1 MSSPGTTDRPRV
13 RVPDSGPAPKADPPP
28 NGVAVARGAHAT
40 VRYEAALRRAAYT
53 ATIGIAVILFGA
65 FLQAGRPFLLPVAS
79 AIVIGIMVSPLARL
93 AARYR
98 VPPVVFALLAVVV
111 FIVLIQI
118 AFAAVA
124 APLLTLQAHASDIG
138 DNIRQKLGVLD
149 PLLASL
155 RDLQNMLAPD
165 AGDDG
170 LTGALKLDLTSIA
183 QAVIGFLTP
192 AVGEVVVFLATLFLY
207 LVSRDELRRH
217 VILMA
222 SGSDARLR
230 AIRVF
235 NEVEG
240 KLVQY
245 IGTMA
250 AINLVVGA
258 LTALGTYLLGYPQ
271 PALLGVLE
279 FLCAFVPYLGA
290 AFMAVVL
297 FCVGLISFPSW
308 HEPLLAVALFI
319 AMVTC
324 EGQFITPNIVGARF
338 TTNPLAIFLALVF
351 WTWLWGPVGT
361 FLSVPFLLIG
371 LAILNHYFA
380 ENEAGLPS

>member
-13 RVPDSGPAPKADPPP
+13 RVPDSGTAPKSDPPP
-28 NGVAVARGAHAT
+28 NGVAVAKGAHAT
-40 VRYEAALRRAAYT
+40 VRYEAGLRRAAYI
-53 ATIGIAVILFGA
+53 AIIGIFVILFGA
-65 FLQAGRPFLLPVAS
+65 FLQAGRAFLLPVAS
-79 AIVIGIMVSPLARL
+79 AIIIGIMISPVARL
-93 AARYR
+93 ADRYR
-98 VPPVVFALLAVVV
+98 VPQVVFALFALLFFVILIQFALAAVV
-111 FIVLIQI
+111 
-118 AFAAVA
+118 
-124 APLLTLQAHASDIG
+124 APLIAVLGHASEIS
-138 DNIRQKLGVLD
+138 DNIKQKLELFD
-149 PLLASL
+149 PVLASL
-155 RDLQNMLAPD
+155 RNLQSTLAPGSTNE
-165 AGDDG
+165 A
-170 LTGALKLDLTSIA
+170 LTGALKLDLTDIA
-183 QAVIGFLTP
+183 QPVIAFLTP

-207 LVSRDELRRH
+207 LVSREELRRH

-235 NEVEG
+235 NEVEA
-240 KLVQY
+240 KLVRY

-250 AINLVVGA
+250 AINLVVGT
-258 LTALGTYLLGYPQ
+258 LTAIGAYLLGYPS
-271 PALLGVLE
+271 PALLGALE
-279 FLCAFVPYLGA
+279 FVCAFIPYLGA

-297 FCVGLISFPSW
+297 FCVGLISFPTW
-308 HEPLLAVALFI
+308 HEPVLAVVLFV

-324 EGQFITPNIVGARF
+324 EGQFITPNIVGAQF

>member
-1 MSSPGTTDRPRV
+1 
-13 RVPDSGPAPKADPPP
+13 
-28 NGVAVARGAHAT
+28 
-40 VRYEAALRRAAYT
+40 
-53 ATIGIAVILFGA
+53 
-65 FLQAGRPFLLPVAS
+65 
-79 AIVIGIMVSPLARL
+79 
-93 AARYR
+93 
-98 VPPVVFALLAVVV
+98 
-111 FIVLIQI
+111 
-118 AFAAVA
+118 
-124 APLLTLQAHASDIG
+124 
-138 DNIRQKLGVLD
+138 
-149 PLLASL
+149 
-155 RDLQNMLAPD
+155 
-165 AGDDG
+165 
-170 LTGALKLDLTSIA
+170 
-183 QAVIGFLTP
+183 
-192 AVGEVVVFLATLFLY
+192 
-207 LVSRDELRRH
+207 
-217 VILMA
+217 
-222 SGSDARLR
+222 LR

-258 LTALGTYLLGYPQ
+258 LTALGTYLLGYPH
-271 PALLGVLE
+271 PALLGVLA

-297 FCVGLISFPSW
+297 FCVGLISFPTW
-308 HEPLLAVALFI
+308 HEPLLAVGLFI